1 MSDVFELDKVDLG
14 QSGKFRFKVPGEKK
28 VRELPNMNR
37 LPIGARLGLAEVAK
51 PLAKAQ
57 KRGREP
63 HPEDVAAAAEAQVRL
78 LERFSPGILDLID
91 ETQAAELMK
100 AWAEHSG
107 ISMGES
113 SGS

>member
-1 MSDVFELDKVDLG
+1 MSDVFELAKVDLS
-14 QSGKFRFKVPGEKK
+14 QSEKFRFRVPGEKK
-28 VRELPNMNR
+28 IRELPNMNR
-37 LPIGARLGLAEVAK
+37 LPIRARLGLAEAAK

-63 HPEDVAAAAEAQVRL
+63 RPEDVAAAAEAQVKL
-78 LERFSPGILDLID
+78 LERFSPGVLDLID
-91 ETQAAELMK
+91 EAQAAELMK
-100 AWAEHSG
+100 AWARHSG

>member
-1 MSDVFELDKVDLG
+1 MSDVFELDRVDLT
-14 QSGKFRFKVPGEKK
+14 QSEKFRFKVPGEKK
-28 VRELPNMNR
+28 IRELPNMNR

-57 KRGREP
+57 KRGRDP
-63 HPEDVAAAAEAQVRL
+63 HPDDVAAAAEAQVKL

-107 ISMGES
+107 ISAGES

>member
-1 MSDVFELDKVDLG
+1 MSDIFELDKVDLS
-14 QSGKFRFKVPGEKK
+14 QSEKFRFRVPGEKK
-28 VRELPNMNR
+28 IRELPNMNR
-37 LPIGARLGLAEVAK
+37 LPIGARLGLAEAAK

-57 KRGREP
+57 KRGRDP
-63 HPEDVAAAAEAQVRL
+63 RPEDVAAAAEAQVRL
-78 LERFSPGILDLID
+78 LERFSPGILDMID

>member
-1 MSDVFELDKVDLG
+1 MRDVFELDKVDLS
-14 QSGKFRFKVPGEKK
+14 QSEKFRFRVPGEKK
-28 VRELPNMNR
+28 IRELPNMNR
-37 LPIGARLGLAEVAK
+37 LPIGARLGLAEAAK

-57 KRGREP
+57 KRGKEP

-91 ETQAAELMK
+91 ETQAAELMR

>member
-1 MSDVFELDKVDLG
+1 MSDVFELDKVDLS
-14 QSGKFRFKVPGEKK
+14 QSEKFRFRVPGEKK
-28 VRELPNMNR
+28 IRELPNMNR
-37 LPIGARLGLAEVAK
+37 LPIGARLGLAEAAK

-57 KRGREP
+57 KRGRDP
-63 HPEDVAAAAEAQVRL
+63 RPEDVSAAAKAQVEL
-78 LERFSPGILDLID
+78 LERFSPGVLDLID
-91 ETQAAELMK
+91 ETQAVKLMK

>member
-1 MSDVFELDKVDLG
+1 MNDVFELSRVDIS
-14 QSGKFRFKVPGEKK
+14 QSERFRFKVPGEKK

-37 LPIGARLGLAEVAK
+37 LPIGVRLGLAEVAK

-57 KRGREP
+57 KRGKDP

-78 LERFSPGILDLID
+78 LERFSPGILELVD
-91 ETQAAELMK
+91 EAQAAELMK

-107 ISMGES
+107 ISAGE
-113 SGS
+113 

>member
-1 MSDVFELDKVDLG
+1 MSDVFELSRADLS
-14 QSGKFRFKVPGEKK
+14 QSEKFRFRVPDEKK
-28 VRELPNMNR
+28 IRELPNLNR
-37 LPIGARLGLAEVAK
+37 LPIGARLGLAEAAT
-51 PLAKAQ
+51 PLARAQ
-57 KRGREP
+57 KRGKDPR
-63 HPEDVAAAAEAQVRL
+63 PEDVAAAAEAQVRL
-78 LERFSPGILDLID
+78 LERFSPGILELID

>member
-1 MSDVFELDKVDLG
+1 MSDVFELDKVDLA
-14 QSGKFRFKVPGEKK
+14 QSEKFRFRVPGEKK
-28 VRELPNMNR
+28 IRELPNMNR
-37 LPIGARLGLAEVAK
+37 LPIGVRLGLAEVAK

-57 KRGREP
+57 KRGKDP

-78 LERFSPGILDLID
+78 LERFSPGILELID

-107 ISMGES
+107 ISAGE
-113 SGS
+113 

>member
-1 MSDVFELDKVDLG
+1 MSDVFELDKVDLA
-14 QSGKFRFKVPGEKK
+14 QSEKFRFRVPGEKK
-28 VRELPNMNR
+28 IRELPNMNR

-57 KRGREP
+57 KRGKDP

-78 LERFSPGILDLID
+78 LERFSPGILELID

-107 ISMGES
+107 ISAGE
-113 SGS
+113 

>member
-1 MSDVFELDKVDLG
+1 MSDVFELGKVDIT
-14 QSGKFRFKVPGEKK
+14 QSEKFRFRVPGEKR

-37 LPIGARLGLAEVAK
+37 LPIGARLGLAEVAE

-57 KRGREP
+57 KRGKDP
-63 HPEDVAAAAEAQVRL
+63 HPKDVAAAAEAQVRL
-78 LERFSPGILDLID
+78 LERFSPGILELID

-107 ISMGES
+107 ISAGE
-113 SGS
+113 

>member
-1 MSDVFELDKVDLG
+1 MSDVFELSKVDIS
-14 QSGKFRFKVPGEKK
+14 QSEKFRFRVPGERKA
-28 VRELPNMNR
+28 RELPNMNR
-37 LPIGARLGLAEVAK
+37 LPIGVRLGLAEVAK

-57 KRGREP
+57 KRGKDP

-78 LERFSPGILDLID
+78 LERFSPGILELID

-107 ISMGES
+107 ISAGE
-113 SGS
+113 

>member
-1 MSDVFELDKVDLG
+1 MNDVFELGKVDIS
-14 QSGKFRFKVPGEKK
+14 QSDKFRFRIPGEKK

-37 LPIGARLGLAEVAK
+37 LPIGVRLGLAEAAK

-57 KRGREP
+57 KRGRDP
-63 HPEDVAAAAEAQVRL
+63 RPEDVAAAAEAQVRL
-78 LERFSPGILDLID
+78 LDRFSPGILDLID

-107 ISMGES
+107 ISAGE
-113 SGS
+113 

>member
-1 MSDVFELDKVDLG
+1 MSDVFELSRVDLS
-14 QSGKFRFKVPGEKK
+14 QSEKFRFKVPGEKK
-28 VRELPNMNR
+28 IRELPNMNR
-37 LPIGARLGLAEVAK
+37 LPIGARLGLAEAAK

-63 HPEDVAAAAEAQVRL
+63 RPEDVSAAAEAQVKL
-78 LERFSPGILDLID
+78 LEQFSPGILELID